1 MTARLAGIA
10 LACSLCLNPSLRCS
24 VAVYDTC
31 SACRGAGSF
40 KCTSCEC
47 HRCNATGIIEG
58 VCPKCNGSAKVTC
71 ERCQGAGQILTKKG
85 WFSDTYERCWT
96 CSGSRQQQCGCK
108 AGKISIPCP
117 SCDRGRLAQCPH
129 CGSTGKLNCQTCN
142 GSGKVASEWYR
153 SLAALTIDRLK
164 HEIAKRER
172 QISAN
177 RADISDLRE
186 RYRQREQDWEE
197 DYAAAQSSRYMRENF
212 ESTYYQ
218 KGMETLQGEIDG
230 ARESM
235 RELQEEITA
244 LEMVMESKLT

>member
-1 MTARLAGIA
+1 
-10 LACSLCLNPSLRCS
+10 
-24 VAVYDTC
+24 
-31 SACRGAGSF
+31 
-40 KCTSCEC
+40 
-47 HRCNATGIIEG
+47 
-58 VCPKCNGSAKVTC
+58 
-71 ERCQGAGQILTKKG
+71 
-85 WFSDTYERCWT
+85 
-96 CSGSRQQQCGCK
+96 
-108 AGKISIPCP
+108 
-117 SCDRGRLAQCPH
+117 
-129 CGSTGKLNCQTCN
+129 
-142 GSGKVASEWYR
+142 
-153 SLAALTIDRLK
+153 LK